1 MAPKKIGP
9 SPKPSSAFWHRGRLF
24 DRTPH
29 RTQNQRLQ
37 TAGAKAPLRLR
48 LLLPKRNRENRI
60 MDLATLSFVERKQGL
75 ILAGSPAPARAIS
88 PRLSFSSDAANSTAA
103 GIPQPPTC
111 SRISWPLWPT
121 APWSKSSKLYTR
133 PDILLIDEVGFDRL
147 EQESARNASLFF
159 KVIDQRYCKAS
170 TLLTTNIDFKALG
183 DYLGDPVI
191 TTAIVDRMVHHSIII
206 NIQGPSWRMN
216 ESKKLNA
223 SQKSKSPK
231 KADPARP
238 QPTLHE
244 KTNPQIHRLSKGIPL
259 PLHLLPH
266 TSKQAI
272 TQGVHTYTPSG
283 SIFLRR

>member
-1 MAPKKIGP
+1 MTEDQILAQIRAYLRTLKLGKMEKALDEVLSQGAQDNLPVSKII
-9 SPKPSSAFWHRGRLF
+9 
-24 DRTPH
+24 
-29 RTQNQRLQ
+29 QRLLSIEADSLIERRIERRI
-37 TAGAKAPLRLR
+37 TDSKLPERK
-48 LLLPKRNRENRI
+48 LLSDFDFPFQKGLDKSRI

-75 ILAGSPAPARAIS
+75 ILAGSSGTGKSHIAKALLLIGCSKLYRC
-88 PRLSFSSDAANSTAA
+88 RYTTAA
-103 GIPQPPTC
+103 HMLKDLMASLADGSLEQ
-111 SRISWPLWPT
+111 
-121 APWSKSSKLYTR
+121 KLKAYTR

-223 SQKSKSPK
+223 STKNPPSK
-231 KADPARP
+231 KADP
-238 QPTLHE
+238 Q
-244 KTNPQIHRLSKGIPL
+244 
-259 PLHLLPH
+259 
-266 TSKQAI
+266 
-272 TQGVHTYTPSG
+272 
-283 SIFLRR
+283 